1 MIEHPPT
8 SPVAVQPSRLDRRG
22 FLRLGLAAVGVPT
35 LGGVLAAC
43 GGSQGGSLGAGQPTR
58 SGSAST
64 QRVGQLVIAT
74 AATPWLDGYKA
85 MLAEYQQKTGI
96 RMIAREFPFDGL
108 RTQMINALQSGS
120 AVFDVLQIN
129 EQWVGEFYDHGWVK
143 PLREIDPRFAPDP
156 QLISYQGVG
165 SWDPTSK
172 VTDPEGTPYALP
184 INGNAHIYVYRKDL
198 FDELGRSVPTTFE
211 QAIAAGRAAR
221 SAKKAAYGY
230 VTRGTNTVS
239 FDLSPVLNGN
249 GGDWFVEPGR
259 DWTPRINDDIG
270 VASMETFLELL
281 SLGPASPQTVDQAQ
295 VGAAVQS
302 GQALQG
308 HMVAALGSQFEDPA
322 SSRVAGK
329 LGYAAV
335 PAGTRRSAPASGT
348 WVLGVPA
355 KAEDARAKAAYD
367 FISWL
372 VGKQAMTTWATEHGG
387 IVTREDAL
395 RAAAGSD
402 AGYLKVLA
410 DERDTVTAGFRYTFA
425 AEMVNAIEP
434 PLSRIVTGD
443 APVKRGLDEVARAM
457 EQVVADAGLA
467 G

>member
-1 MIEHPPT
+1 M
-8 SPVAVQPSRLDRRG
+8 
-22 FLRLGLAAVGVPT
+22 GLVAVGVPA

-43 GGSQGGSLGAGQPTR
+43 GDSGGGALGQGQPTG
-58 SGSAST
+58 SGSAA
-64 QRVGQLVIAT
+64 RVEELVIAT

-85 MLAEYQQKTGI
+85 MLAQYEQETGI
-96 RMIAREFPFDGL
+96 RMVPREFPFDGL
-108 RTQMINALQSGS
+108 RTQMINAMQSGS

-143 PLREIDPRFAPDP
+143 PLRDIDPKFTPDP

-165 SWDPTSK
+165 SWDAKGK
-172 VTDPEGTPYALP
+172 VTDPQGTAYALP

-198 FDELGRSVPTTFE
+198 FDELGRPVPTTFE
-211 QAIAAGRAAR
+211 EAIAAGRAAR

-239 FDLSPVLNGN
+239 FDFSPVLNGN
-249 GGDWFVEPGR
+249 GGDWFIEPGR
-259 DWTPRINDDIG
+259 DWTPRVNDEIG

-329 LGYAAV
+329 LGYAPV
-335 PAGTRRSAPASGT
+335 PAGRERSAPASGT

-355 KAEDARAKAAYD
+355 NAQDARAKAAYH

-372 VGKQAMTTWATEHGG
+372 VGRKAMTTWATEHAGV
-387 IVTREDAL
+387 VTREDAL

-434 PLSRIVTGD
+434 PLSGIVTGD
-443 APVKRGLDEVARAM
+443 LPVKRGLDEVARAM
-457 EQVVADAGLA
+457 AKVVADAGLT